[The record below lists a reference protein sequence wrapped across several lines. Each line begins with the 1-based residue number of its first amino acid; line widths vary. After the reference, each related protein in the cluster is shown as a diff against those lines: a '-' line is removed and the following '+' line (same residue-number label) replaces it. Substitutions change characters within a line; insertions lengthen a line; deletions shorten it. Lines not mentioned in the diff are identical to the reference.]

1 MLFIKYS
8 PVATDTV
15 TFMAVLRDG
24 WSCASLMNESLQ
36 CLKNIHTI
44 KEGRKFYT
52 YFYSL
57 QSLPE

>member
-24 WSCASLMNESLQ
+24 WSCASLMNESSV
-36 CLKNIHTI
+36 LK
-44 KEGRKFYT
+44 KYT
-52 YFYSL
+52 HY
-57 QSLPE
+57 